1 MKRIAVFGYSIM
13 SLEVMNR
20 LNEDEY
26 SLVFIGKDESETTLL
41 AEKGFETRI
50 IDYRNDDELRSIGIG
65 TEIDILFCYYPK
77 DSENVF
83 LTISARAIDKELTI
97 VAIVD
102 DPESAEKLL
111 AAGAN
116 KIIDPYEI
124 CGRKTHDM
132 LSKPDITDILD
143 DTVFGRHDLH
153 IAQIEIPQRSR
164 LENTKSCELKL
175 NEKHNLILIGVVDRD
190 SGEALNFAIGEKE
203 CTLKAGDVLV
213 VLGPS
218 REIRAFKEEVET
230 VDHASGFSPEEKSLK
245 PHSPENGGSNNSL

>member
-20 LNEDEY
+20 LNEDQY
-26 SLVFIGKDESETTLL
+26 NLVFIGKDESEAALV
-41 AEKGFETRI
+41 AEQGFEAKI
-50 IDYRNDDELRSIGIG
+50 IDFRNDDALKSIGIG
-65 TEIDILFCYYPK
+65 ADVDILFCFYPR
-77 DSENVF
+77 DSDNVF
-83 LTISARAIDKELTI
+83 LTISARAIDKRLTI

-132 LSKPDITDILD
+132 LTKPDITNILD

-153 IAQIEIPQRSR
+153 IAQIEIPEGSC
-164 LENTKSCELKL
+164 LENTRSCELKL
-175 NEKHNLILIGVVDRD
+175 DEKHNLILIGVVDRE
-190 SGEALNFAIGEKE
+190 SGKPCILP
-203 CTLKAGDVLV
+203 LV
-213 VLGPS
+213 KKNIPWMQAMFWWCWAHPG
-218 REIRAFKEEVET
+218 K
-230 VDHASGFSPEEKSLK
+230 
-245 PHSPENGGSNNSL
+245 

>member
-13 SLEVMNR
+13 SLEVMGR
-20 LNEDEY
+20 LNEDQY
-26 SLVFIGKDESETTLL
+26 SLVFIGKDEPEAELV
-41 AEKGFETRI
+41 AEKGFDTKI
-50 IDYRNDDELRSIGIG
+50 IDFRNDDALKSIGIG
-65 TEIDILFCYYPK
+65 ADVDIIFCFYPR
-77 DSENVF
+77 DSDNVF
-83 LTISARAIDKELTI
+83 LTISARAIDKTLTI

-132 LSKPDITDILD
+132 LAKPDITNILD
-143 DTVFGRHDLH
+143 AAVFGRHDLH
-153 IAQIEIPQRSR
+153 IAQIEIPQGSY
-164 LENTKSCELKL
+164 LENTGTSELKL
-175 NEKHNLILIGVVDRD
+175 DKKHTLILVGIVDRE
-190 SGEALNFAIGEKE
+190 SGEALHFAIGEKE
-203 CTLKAGDVLV
+203 YTLNAGDVLV

-230 VDHASGFSPEEKSLK
+230 V
-245 PHSPENGGSNNSL
+245 

>member
-13 SLEVMNR
+13 SLEVMGR
-20 LNEDEY
+20 LNEHQY
-26 SLVFIGKDESETTLL
+26 SLVFIGKDESEAALV
-41 AEKGFETRI
+41 AEKGFEIKI
-50 IDYRNDDELRSIGIG
+50 IDFRNDEALKSIGIG
-65 TEIDILFCYYPK
+65 TDVDIIFCFYPR
-77 DSENVF
+77 DSDNVF
-83 LTISARAIDKELTI
+83 LTISARAIDKTLTI

-132 LSKPDITDILD
+132 LAKPDITNILD
-143 DTVFGRHDLH
+143 ATVFGRHDLH
-153 IAQIEIPQRSR
+153 IAQIEIPEGSY
-164 LENTKSCELKL
+164 LENTVTSELKL
-175 NEKHNLILIGVVDRD
+175 NEKHNLILIGVVDREL
-190 SGEALNFAIGEKE
+190 GEALHFVIGEKE
-203 CTLKAGDVLV
+203 YTLNAGDVLV

-230 VDHASGFSPEEKSLK
+230 VL
-245 PHSPENGGSNNSL
+245 